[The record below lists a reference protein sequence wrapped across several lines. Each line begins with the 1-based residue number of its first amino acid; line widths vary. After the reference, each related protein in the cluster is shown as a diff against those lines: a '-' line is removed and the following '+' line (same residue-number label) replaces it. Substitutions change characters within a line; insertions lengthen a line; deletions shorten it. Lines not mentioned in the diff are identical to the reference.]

1 MDKGWPKGTVPHD
14 GRCAGVESCNR
25 CVQEKLRRMEEDGV
39 DKPNTFTGL
48 TPEEAQAEL
57 NKGTN
62 NGPRLGQIGSSEF
75 RTLDKIIRDT
85 GVSSV
90 IDKLTAPPET
100 VRQHLDRI
108 GVGFKV
114 PMVNGHLVIE
124 IDVAELE
131 AAENPKEGQK

>member
-1 MDKGWPKGTVPHD
+1 MNKGLPKGTVPHD

-25 CVQEKLRRMEEDGV
+25 CVQEKLRRMEEDEL
-39 DKPNTFTGL
+39 NNFTGV

-90 IDKLTAPPET
+90 IEKLTAPPET

-114 PMVNGHLVIE
+114 PMVNGRLVIE